1 MKKVI
6 FGIIL
11 LFALMAA
18 IPAMVSIPK
27 ADLSAVFASSAD
39 KNSDSLGT
47 SSAKEKA
54 AEKQQDPKDSD
65 SFLLLEENGS
75 KTAYSKKEM
84 LSGAIAAKMP
94 QAYSEESAKALAAA
108 LYSQLCYMKENRKT
122 TKLQGA
128 DLAKKDGG
136 ICSFLTKQEACERYG
151 GDFYEKCE
159 QYAEFAIKTSITKD
173 RKRINALVFGSCG
186 GSTESAAELYPDKA
200 LPYCQSVSSPWD
212 IYGNINSEKE
222 ITDESAK
229 KILSEKFNITE
240 FPDDISDYIKIK
252 STAQNG
258 TVLNVEVCG
267 KNASGIDIMNSFSLK
282 SPCFETE
289 CDENKIRFKVVGDG
303 IPVGMSITGAE
314 GMAKQGAEWSEILS
328 HYFIGCEI
336 K

>member
-6 FGIIL
+6 FGIFL

-54 AEKQQDPKDSD
+54 AEKQQDTKDSD
-65 SFLLLEENGS
+65 SFLLLEGNGS
-75 KTAYSKKEM
+75 KTAYSQKEM

-108 LYSQLCYMKENRKT
+108 LYSQLCYMKDNRKT
-122 TKLQGA
+122 TKLQGT

-159 QYAEFAIKTSITKD
+159 QYAE
-173 RKRINALVFGSCG
+173 
-186 GSTESAAELYPDKA
+186 KA

>member
-1 MKKVI
+1 M
-6 FGIIL
+6 
-11 LFALMAA
+11 
-18 IPAMVSIPK
+18 
-27 ADLSAVFASSAD
+27 
-39 KNSDSLGT
+39 
-47 SSAKEKA
+47 
-54 AEKQQDPKDSD
+54 
-65 SFLLLEENGS
+65 
-75 KTAYSKKEM
+75 
-84 LSGAIAAKMP
+84 
-94 QAYSEESAKALAAA
+94 
-108 LYSQLCYMKENRKT
+108 
-122 TKLQGA
+122 
-128 DLAKKDGG
+128 
-136 ICSFLTKQEACERYG
+136 
-151 GDFYEKCE
+151 
-159 QYAEFAIKTSITKD
+159 
-173 RKRINALVFGSCG
+173 
-186 GSTESAAELYPDKA
+186 
-200 LPYCQSVSSPWD
+200 SSPWD

-267 KNASGIDIMNSFSLK
+267 KNESGIDIMNSFSLK

-289 CDENKIRFKVVGDG
+289 CDENKIRFKVIGDG